1 MELEERIR
9 PVWDKEPVQDKPS
22 FEGMNG
28 QRYVVE
34 KEMDLE
40 VVKG

>member
-9 PVWDKEPVQDKPS
+9 PVWEKEPIQGRIS
-22 FEGMNG
+22 FVGMNG

-40 VVKG
+40 VVKS